1 MRVICL
7 LSLLLSSWSVGS
19 YAQTPGGDPVADQLF
34 APELI
39 MKHQRD
45 LALSEV
51 QERAIK
57 EAITRAQLKFL
68 DTQWQMQRE
77 QSTLVQ
83 LLSAR
88 PVDETAVLGQVD
100 RVLNLE
106 REIKRA
112 QLSLL
117 IRIKNTL
124 SDRQIA
130 MLTELRKQQP

>member
-1 MRVICL
+1 MRFTCV
-7 LSLLLSSWSVGS
+7 LSLLAMSLWSGVGF
-19 YAQTPGGDPVADQLF
+19 AQAPGADPIAEQLF

-45 LALSEV
+45 LALTEG
-51 QERAIK
+51 QERTIK
-57 EAITRAQLKFL
+57 EAIQRAQARFF

-88 PVDETAVLGQVD
+88 PVDETGVLAQVD

-124 SDRQIA
+124 SDQQIA
-130 MLTELRKQQP
+130 KLTGLRK